1 MERIKRA
8 YSLVELIIVVL
19 FIGILAAVAVPRLNF
34 SAVSKQKAEAVARQ
48 IVTDM
53 RRTRGLAITHAAINN
68 EGFMVQMSATEPY
81 ISYAIVN
88 RDTGVGVDKFEIDS
102 DVTCKGDNK
111 FEFGPLGNLIT
122 GSGTVLKVGADGRS
136 FTITVIAATGTVK
149 CVED

>member
-1 MERIKRA
+1 MERIKNA

-34 SAVSKQKAEAVARQ
+34 SAVSKQKAEAVARK

-53 RRTRGLAITHAAINN
+53 RRTRGLAITHAAVNN
-68 EGFMVQMSATEPY
+68 EGFMVKMGSTEPY
-81 ISYAIVN
+81 IKYSIVN
-88 RDTGVGVDKFEIDS
+88 KDTDTEVDSFEIDP
-102 DVTCKGDNK
+102 DVMCKGDDR

>member
-48 IVTDM
+48 IVTDL
-53 RRTRGLAITHAAINN
+53 RRTRGLAITNAAVNN

-88 RDTGVGVDKFEIDS
+88 RDTGAGVDKFEIDP
-102 DVTCKGDNK
+102 DVQCKGDAK

-122 GSGTVLKVGADGRS
+122 GSGTVLKVGTDGRS

>member
-1 MERIKRA
+1 MSSIKKA
-8 YSLVELIIVVL
+8 YSLVEIILVVL

-53 RRTRGLAITHAAINN
+53 RRTRGLAITNAAVNN

-81 ISYAIVN
+81 TSYAIVK
-88 RDTGVGVDKFEIDS
+88 RDTSVGVDKFEIDP
-102 DVTCKGDNK
+102 DVTCTGDNK

-122 GSGTVLKVGADGRS
+122 GSGSVLKVGADGRS

-149 CVED
+149 CVQD

>member
-1 MERIKRA
+1 MSSVKKA
-8 YSLVELIIVVL
+8 YSLVEIILVVL

-53 RRTRGLAITHAAINN
+53 RRTRGLAITNAAVNN

-102 DVTCKGDNK
+102 DVMCSVI
-111 FEFGPLGNLIT
+111 F
-122 GSGTVLKVGADGRS
+122 LK
-136 FTITVIAATGTVK
+136 
-149 CVED
+149 E